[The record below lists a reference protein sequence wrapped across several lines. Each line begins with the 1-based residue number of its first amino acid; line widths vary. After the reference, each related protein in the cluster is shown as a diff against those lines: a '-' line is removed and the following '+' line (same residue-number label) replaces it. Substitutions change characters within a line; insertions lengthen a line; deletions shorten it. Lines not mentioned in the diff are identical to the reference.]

1 MPSDSNY
8 RFPAQPFSIEEALAL
23 RDEVSALVHTAPL
36 FGLKSKYRGQGSGAR
51 SVVGLYVGVNRQ
63 AHLFGFEPETK
74 TWKAVAVVPDGEVTT
89 LDGMG
94 PRLDKLTQWLRKHYP
109 DEQLVPFGKSEKRLN

>member
-8 RFPAQPFSIEEALAL
+8 RFPAHPFSIEEALAV
-23 RDEVSALVHTAPL
+23 REKVSAFVHTAPL
-36 FGLKSKYRGQGSGAR
+36 FGLESTTRGQGSGAR

-89 LDGMG
+89 LEGMD
-94 PRLDKLTQWLRKHYP
+94 LDSRNSHSGSGSTIPTNSSFRS
-109 DEQLVPFGKSEKRLN
+109 GKVRNA